1 MGEIFF
7 DAEEDAAE
15 LIGALQAEGYTT
27 SLRQEPFAGEDDAQ
41 DHGWVLEVEPF
52 DDGVV
57 AMVDVYGGWMPGDPH
72 LEVEDPPDLPDEPRR

>member
-15 LIGALQAEGYTT
+15 LIAALTAEGYSAT
-27 SLRQEPFAGEDDAQ
+27 LREEPFAGEDDAQ
-41 DHGWVLEVEPF
+41 DHGWTLHVEPF

-57 AMVDVYGGWMPGDPH
+57 AMVDVYGGWLPGDPH
-72 LEVEDPPDLPDEPRR
+72 LAPDPPDLPDEPRR